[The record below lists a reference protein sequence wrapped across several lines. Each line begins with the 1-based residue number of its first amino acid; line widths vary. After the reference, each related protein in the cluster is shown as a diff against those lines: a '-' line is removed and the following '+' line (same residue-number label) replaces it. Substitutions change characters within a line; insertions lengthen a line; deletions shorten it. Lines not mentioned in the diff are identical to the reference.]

1 MKKIPFYLLTNK
13 LYTMS
18 FKNYLNYL
26 KQDILSSSWFKE
38 NCKNKNIKVKVLSK
52 DYCSKETK
60 NCYFIYKEEKIYF
73 YKLFLLKFEYKKE
86 IKNNYHLKLLNI
98 NIKHETL
105 FNLITMLF
113 SSQKLF
119 LDTGHYPNINFLD
132 RKVFIETY
140 VKKYNSYLVLS
151 KILNNTHYEQD
162 GYIYKLSHLFPK
174 KTFIYSLYIK
184 ILLSTQI
191 DLKNDLEI
199 AKQLFEIYNVKI
211 SRRTVCDIR
220 NKYLIPNIKK
230 IE

>member
-13 LYTMS
+13 LYTMG

-26 KQDILSSSWFKE
+26 KEDILSSSWFKE
-38 NCKNKNIKVKVLSK
+38 NCKKKNIKVKVLSK
-52 DYCSKETK
+52 DYYSKETK
-60 NCYFIYKEEKIYF
+60 NYYFIYKEEKIYF

-86 IKNNYHLKLLNI
+86 IENNYHLKLLNI

-132 RKVFIETY
+132 RKLFIETY
-140 VKKYNSYLVLS
+140 VKKYNSYLDLSVLS

-162 GYIYKLSHLFPK
+162 GYMIWLH
-174 KTFIYSLYIK
+174 
-184 ILLSTQI
+184 
-191 DLKNDLEI
+191 
-199 AKQLFEIYNVKI
+199 
-211 SRRTVCDIR
+211 
-220 NKYLIPNIKK
+220 
-230 IE
+230 